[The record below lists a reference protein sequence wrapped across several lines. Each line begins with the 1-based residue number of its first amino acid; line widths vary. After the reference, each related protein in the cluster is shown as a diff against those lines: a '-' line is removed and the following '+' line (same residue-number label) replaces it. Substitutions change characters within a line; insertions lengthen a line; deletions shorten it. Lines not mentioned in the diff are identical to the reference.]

1 MADLQSIPIK
11 AAEFDIFAAPL
22 LFSWSDSPCFC
33 RQPPPVVGHF
43 FFHRRL
49 QTNSLFFFAS
59 NFPPRSNPNSNVS
72 GNDKPLKHISYVALF
87 CVGAVC
93 VFSATAYLFFRC
105 VGLEWDGVLCAR
117 YALVL
122 FYSLFL
128 FFFSVAEQP
137 VLTFALISFPVR
149 WTGPL
154 RWDGRS
160 YGVDVRG
167 SACSPAASPGPPS
180 EPRTAAA
187 LQPALR
193 HPRSSSERY
202 AHQHGLCCQ
211 RRFKAG

>member
-22 LFSWSDSPCFC
+22 LSWSDSPCFC
-33 RQPPPVVGHF
+33 RQPPPVVGQF

-49 QTNSLFFFAS
+49 QTNSLFFLAP

-72 GNDKPLKHISYVALF
+72 GNDKLLKHISYVALF

-128 FFFSVAEQP
+128 IFFFS
-137 VLTFALISFPVR
+137 
-149 WTGPL
+149 
-154 RWDGRS
+154 
-160 YGVDVRG
+160 
-167 SACSPAASPGPPS
+167 C
-180 EPRTAAA
+180 RTARVDFCFDFI
-187 LQPALR
+187 PSTMNWPITVGWTELR
-193 HPRSSSERY
+193 RRCTGIRMLPGRFPRSTIWTTD
-202 AHQHGLCCQ
+202 
-211 RRFKAG
+211 RRCTPASTTAPTLLIRTSCPRAWALLSTTF